1 MAKNCITEQ
10 AAQRQRDIE
19 QGLLAL
25 MHTKQYEEI
34 TVSELCKELKMPRR
48 TFYRY
53 FNDKKDVLDSLI
65 LHTLQEYSATNV
77 GINIDEMERY
87 FAFWMEK
94 RSLLDALQRSG
105 LSSTIL
111 DCALHLDQ
119 IEKNNDLLAFQSD
132 LDGMRDAIFLFANS
146 GMTALVIAWHHSGF
160 PTTPTQMARIA
171 SRVLTQPLFKYA
183 KEMPGS

>member
-19 QGLLAL
+19 QGLRAL

-65 LHTLQEYSATNV
+65 LHTL
-77 GINIDEMERY
+77 
-87 FAFWMEK
+87 
-94 RSLLDALQRSG
+94 
-105 LSSTIL
+105 
-111 DCALHLDQ
+111 
-119 IEKNNDLLAFQSD
+119 
-132 LDGMRDAIFLFANS
+132 
-146 GMTALVIAWHHSGF
+146 
-160 PTTPTQMARIA
+160 
-171 SRVLTQPLFKYA
+171 
-183 KEMPGS
+183 